1 MLTFIRKNMSIISYI
16 FFGGLTT
23 LVSLGSYSFF
33 IIFFHM
39 NYQISNILSWVLSVT
54 FAYFTNK
61 YFVFKSKTT
70 SSHESLKQMFSF
82 FSARVSTLL
91 LEMLILWVG
100 ITLLHG
106 NEYVWKLID
115 QIIILVAN
123 YAASKVI
130 FNKKLT
136 K

>member
-1 MLTFIRKNMSIISYI
+1 
-16 FFGGLTT
+16 
-23 LVSLGSYSFF
+23 
-33 IIFFHM
+33 
-39 NYQISNILSWVLSVT
+39 
-54 FAYFTNK
+54 
-61 YFVFKSKTT
+61 
-70 SSHESLKQMFSF
+70 MFSF

>member
-1 MLTFIRKNMSIISYI
+1 MLKFIQKNMSIISYI

-23 LVSLGSYSFF
+23 LVSLGSYSLF
-33 IIFFHM
+33 IVLFHM
-39 NYQISNILSWVLSVT
+39 NYQISNILSWILSVT

-61 YFVFKSKTT
+61 HFVFKSQPT
-70 SSHESLKQMFSF
+70 SSRESLKQILSF
-82 FSARVSTLL
+82 FSARISTLI
-91 LEMLILWVG
+91 LEIIILWVG

-106 NEYVWKLID
+106 NEYVWKFID

-130 FNKKLT
+130 FNKK
-136 K
+136 